1 MSNLTIEPFQSL
13 GKLRFGMRKGEPE
26 RVLGEPPKEFQK
38 GFSENVTEAYNG
50 AGVHVYYDADET
62 VEFIEAF
69 PPSHP
74 TYRGIDLM
82 RPNAE
87 AVVADLAKLGLNVR
101 DDKEGGLWFDDQGF
115 SLFAPGGRTE
125 GVSVF
130 RRGYTGAARDADAH

>member
-1 MSNLTIEPFQSL
+1 MGEWTVDPFQSL

-38 GFSENVTEAYNG
+38 GLSKNVTEAYNG
-50 AGVHVYYDADET
+50 AGVHVYYDDDET

-82 RPNAE
+82 KPKAE
-87 AVVADLAKLGLNVR
+87 EVVAKLARLGLKVR
-101 DDKEGGLWFDDQGF
+101 DDGEGGLWFDDQGF

-130 RRGYTGAARDADAH
+130 RRGYDTGASRK

>member
-1 MSNLTIEPFQSL
+1 MSEWTIEPFQSL

-26 RVLGEPPKEFQK
+26 RVLGEPPKKFQK
-38 GFSENVTEAYNG
+38 GHSKNVTEAYNG
-50 AGVHVYYDADET
+50 GGVHVHYDDDET
-62 VEFIEAF
+62 VELIEAF

-82 RPNAE
+82 KSKAE
-87 AVVADLAKLGLNVR
+87 EVVANLAQLGLKVR
-101 DDKEGGLWFDDQGF
+101 DDGEGGLWFDDEGF

-130 RRGYTGAARDADAH
+130 RRGYDTGASKK